1 MPLSA
6 GVHGTSHTGSAWAM
20 CAALLMAAWLTGTV
34 TRAQAQED
42 DDATSGRAAAPEVE
56 DEIVVRGRNY
66 GFMREQI
73 RIAEQAVYARFNDI
87 NSSDDFDISC
97 RREALTGSR
106 ILRRVCQA
114 NFWRDAQADAGQA
127 AARLMQGGAA
137 VNPAVFLAE
146 ALHKRALLEDEFRE
160 LATQDAELQDALVR
174 LATLQTALSSGKVPP
189 LPKKTAAATRSDE
202 EGLPYEAAAI
212 VDVRIGRD
220 AWRHTLGHRTFT
232 IANVYGEVRSVNALC
247 AGGEETL
254 TYEAGVEW
262 TVPDDWGGC
271 DLVVEAPRGTTFS
284 LYEFD

>member
-1 MPLSA
+1 M
-6 GVHGTSHTGSAWAM
+6 GSAWTL
-20 CAALLMAAWLTGTV
+20 CTTLLVAVWLAGGG
-34 TRAQAQED
+34 TRARAQED
-42 DDATSGRAAAPEVE
+42 DDATSGRAAAPKVD

-73 RIAEQAVYARFNDI
+73 RIAEQAVYDRFNDI

-114 NFWRDAQADAGQA
+114 KFWRDAQADAGQA
-127 AARLMQGGAA
+127 AARMMQGGAA

-146 ALHKRALLEDEFRE
+146 ALHKRALLEDEFRK

-174 LATLQTALSSGKVPP
+174 LATLQTVLSSGKIPP
-189 LPKKTAAATRSDE
+189 LPKHTAAAARSNDQ
-202 EGLPYEAAAI
+202 GLPYDAAAI

-232 IANVYGEVRSVNALC
+232 IANVYGEVRSVDALC
-247 AGGEETL
+247 EGGEETL

-262 TVPDDWGGC
+262 TIPDDWGSC
-271 DLVVEAPRGTTFS
+271 NLSVEAPRGTTFS